1 MTNYKQLCAKILAY
15 YEGQGEYDFSHLGAI
30 GKDNAAFDAWQE
42 LRAELKAALAETKR
56 KYPSLIGDK
65 LLVLAA
71 LNLCSQQIELQLSH
85 KQELDRYQE
94 QVSATVDVIERTLG
108 QS

>member
-1 MTNYKQLCAKILAY
+1 MSADRDGVNVVSILGNDYTIKAPEGEKQTLLA
-15 YEGQGEYDFSHLGAI
+15 ATVM
-30 GKDNAAFDAWQE
+30 
-42 LRAELKAALAETKR
+42 LKAALAETKR

>member
-1 MTNYKQLCAKILAY
+1 MSVDRDGVNVVSILGNDYTIKAP
-15 YEGQGEYDFSHLGAI
+15 EGEQQTLM
-30 GKDNAAFDAWQE
+30 AATVM
-42 LRAELKAALAETKR
+42 LKAALAETKR

-94 QVSATVDVIERTLG
+94 QVSATVDTIAKTINQG
-108 QS
+108 

>member
-1 MTNYKQLCAKILAY
+1 MSVDRDGVNVVSILGNDYTIKAP
-15 YEGQGEYDFSHLGAI
+15 EGEQQTLMVATVM
-30 GKDNAAFDAWQE
+30 
-42 LRAELKAALAETKR
+42 LKAALAETKR

>member
-1 MTNYKQLCAKILAY
+1 MSADRDGVNVVSILGNDYTIKAPEGEKQTLLA
-15 YEGQGEYDFSHLGAI
+15 ATVM
-30 GKDNAAFDAWQE
+30 
-42 LRAELKAALAETKR
+42 LKAALAETKR

-108 QS
+108 QV

>member
-1 MTNYKQLCAKILAY
+1 MSVDRDGVNVVSILGNDYTIKAP
-15 YEGQGEYDFSHLGAI
+15 EGEQQTLM
-30 GKDNAAFDAWQE
+30 AATVM
-42 LRAELKAALAETKR
+42 LKAALAETTR
-56 KYPSLIGDK
+56 KDPSLIGDK

>member
-1 MTNYKQLCAKILAY
+1 MSVDRDGVNVVSILGNDYTIKAP
-15 YEGQGEYDFSHLGAI
+15 EGEQQTLM
-30 GKDNAAFDAWQE
+30 AATVM
-42 LRAELKAALAETKR
+42 LKAALAETKR

>member
-1 MTNYKQLCAKILAY
+1 MSLDRDGVNVVSILGNDYTIKAP
-15 YEGQGEYDFSHLGAI
+15 EGEQQTLM
-30 GKDNAAFDAWQE
+30 AATVM
-42 LRAELKAALAETKR
+42 LKAALADTKR

-71 LNLCSQQIELQLSH
+71 LNLCSQQIELKQQH

-94 QVSATVDVIERTLG
+94 QVSATVDVIERTIG

>member
-1 MTNYKQLCAKILAY
+1 MSVDRDGVNVVSILGNDYTIKAP
-15 YEGQGEYDFSHLGAI
+15 EGEQQTLM
-30 GKDNAAFDAWQE
+30 AATVM
-42 LRAELKAALAETKR
+42 LKAALAETKR

-94 QVSATVDVIERTLG
+94 QVSATVDVIAKAIG
-108 QS
+108 QP